1 MTRAVFDDDASSS
14 LEAVYSTPDVVS
26 QRAWTLAVLDVQ
38 LGDRVVD
45 VGAGPG
51 LLGSDIAAAVGPS
64 GHVTMIDNSDSMLR
78 IARQRSRVAG
88 MEGRTAVVR
97 GDATA
102 LPLPVGAFDRAVCTQ
117 VLEYI
122 PEVDAALRELRRVL
136 KPGGSLVIVDTDWAT
151 VAWHSTDPE
160 RMRTV
165 LDTWCQ
171 RFADPHLPRSLGA
184 RLRDQGFEIT
194 HRDAH
199 VILNQEYD
207 QQTYSGA
214 HIDIISRYVI
224 ERGVPSGV
232 VEAWARDLVR
242 LGEEGAYFFSLTRFQ
257 FVATR
262 STDGDGAA

>member
-1 MTRAVFDDDASSS
+1 MITQAVFDDDASSS
-14 LEAVYSTPDVVS
+14 LEAVYLTPDVVS
-26 QRAWTLAVLDVQ
+26 QRAWTLEALNLQ
-38 LGDRVVD
+38 PGDRVVD

-51 LLGSDIAAAVGPS
+51 LLGSEIAAAVGPS

-78 IARQRSRVAG
+78 IARRRCRVADV
-88 MEGRTAVVR
+88 EDRTALVR

-102 LPLPVGAFDRAVCTQ
+102 LPLPDGACDSAVCTQ

-122 PEVDAALRELRRVL
+122 PGVDAALRELRRVL
-136 KPGGSLVIVDTDWAT
+136 KPGGRLVIVDTDWGT
-151 VAWHSTDPE
+151 LAWHSTDPE

-165 LDTWCQ
+165 LNTWCR

-184 RLRDQGFEIT
+184 RLRNQGFEIT

-199 VILNQEYD
+199 VILNPEYD

-214 HIDIISRYVI
+214 HIEIMSRYVV
-224 ERGVPSGV
+224 ERGVPSSV
-232 VEAWARDLVR
+232 VESWADDLVR

-257 FVATR
+257 FVATH
-262 STDGDGAA
+262 STDGPA